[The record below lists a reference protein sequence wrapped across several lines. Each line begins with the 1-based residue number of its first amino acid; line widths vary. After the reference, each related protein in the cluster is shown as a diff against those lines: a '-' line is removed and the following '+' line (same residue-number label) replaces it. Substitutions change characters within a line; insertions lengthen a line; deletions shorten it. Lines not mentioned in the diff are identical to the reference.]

1 MSDSPPPDERA
12 QTGEW
17 SGGWW
22 DDLRTATLFL
32 TRLPIARDLPAPEG
46 ALARAMRVF
55 PLVGLAIG
63 LFGAAVYAVAHG
75 LGLPATLSALVS
87 VGAIIA
93 LTGALHEDGLA
104 DMADGFGAGGGR
116 ERKLAIMRDSRTGV
130 YGALALILS
139 VAARIAALAA
149 LPAPV
154 AAAALIAAHAIS
166 RAALPAAMW
175 RETLARDD
183 GLAVAA
189 GRPRREAVLW
199 SVGLGAAI
207 ALVALGPATGVVAL
221 AAAAAAAYAV
231 LRLARR
237 QIGGITGDVL
247 GGVQQAAEIAVLLVV
262 AARA

>member
-1 MSDSPPPDERA
+1 MYDSDPDRPSAAAFARDALADWRA
-12 QTGEW
+12 DFRAAVQ
-17 SGGWW
+17 
-22 DDLRTATLFL
+22 FL
-32 TRLPIARDLPAPEG
+32 TRLPAPGGSGLPRGLRAFPLAGLAVGLVG
-46 ALARAMRVF
+46 ALA
-55 PLVGLAIG
+55 LGLAH
-63 LFGAAVYAVAHG
+63 AV
-75 LGLPATLSALVS
+75 GLPAAPAAVLAVAATILF
-87 VGAIIA
+87 
-93 LTGALHEDGLA
+93 TGALHEDGLA

-116 ERKLAIMRDSRTGV
+116 ARKLAIMRDSRTGT

-139 VAARIAALAA
+139 VAARVAALAA

-154 AAAALIAAHAIS
+154 AAAALIAAHAAS
-166 RAALPAAMW
+166 RAALPAALW
-175 RETLARDD
+175 RETPARDD